1 VTTRTAL
8 NFHGIGAPSRDLDA
22 GEGAYWIGEDRF
34 TAILTRLVRDD
45 RRDSTVITFDDGN
58 ASDVEVALPLLVRH
72 GLTATFFLVTDRID
86 RPGSLSLDDIRR
98 LRDEG
103 MTIGSHG
110 VAHRDWSA
118 LDRPALRTELRQS
131 REILSEI
138 CGDPVD
144 LAAIPFGNYTGGVL
158 REIRAAGYSCAYS
171 SDGGVMD
178 TRRFLRP
185 RTSVTRAMKETDIEA
200 LLTRREGVGRR
211 LRRSLA
217 MARKRL
223 P

>member
-1 VTTRTAL
+1 MTAI
-8 NFHGIGAPSRDLDA
+8 NFHGIGVPRRDLDL
-22 GEGAYWIGEDRF
+22 GEDAYWIGENRF
-34 TAILTRLVRDD
+34 TAILARLVRDN
-45 RRDSTVITFDDGN
+45 RRDTIVITFDDGN
-58 ASDVEVALPLLVRH
+58 ASDVELALPLLVRH
-72 GLTATFFLVTDRID
+72 GLTATFFVITDRID
-86 RPGSLSLDDIRR
+86 RLGSLSQDDIRR

-110 VAHRDWSA
+110 MAHRDWST
-118 LDRPALRTELRQS
+118 LDGPALRTELRQS
-131 REILSEI
+131 RQILSEI
-138 CGDPVD
+138 CGCPVD
-144 LAAIPFGNYTGGVL
+144 LAAIPFGKYTGRVL
-158 REIRAAGYSCAYS
+158 REIRSAGYSCAYS

-185 RTSVTRAMKETDIEA
+185 RTSVTRAMKDVDIDV
-200 LLTRREGVGRR
+200 LLTRGESVGRR

>member
-1 VTTRTAL
+1 MTAF
-8 NFHGIGAPSRDLDA
+8 NFHGIGVPRRDLDV
-22 GEGAYWIGEDRF
+22 GEDAHWIEESRF
-34 TAILTRLVRDD
+34 AAILARLTRDG
-45 RRDSTVITFDDGN
+45 RRDLTAITFDDGN

-72 GLTATFFLVTDRID
+72 GLTATFFVITDRID
-86 RPGSLSLDDIRR
+86 HPGSLSQHDIRR

-103 MTIGSHG
+103 MTVGSHG
-110 VAHRDWSA
+110 TAHQDWST
-118 LDRPALRTELRQS
+118 LDGPALRTELRES
-131 REILSEI
+131 RQILSEI
-138 CGDPVD
+138 CGCHID
-144 LAAIPFGNYTGGVL
+144 LAAIPFGRYTGRVL
-158 REIRAAGYSCAYS
+158 REIRSAGYSCAYS

-185 RTSVTRAMKETDIEA
+185 RTSVTRAMRDVDIES
-200 LLTRREGVGRR
+200 LLTRGETLGRR